1 MALPINIQDLINGQV
16 VEWDR
21 IEFKKGWNPE
31 DVIHTMCAFANDI
44 NNWGGGY
51 LIVGIDEYK
60 GHPILPPEGL
70 ELNQLDAIQG
80 RLLELCYNIQPN
92 YFPISQ
98 PVEFHGKHV
107 FIIWI
112 PAGDNRPYS
121 APVSLGGRSDRAF
134 YVRRGSRTIKAG
146 GETLRQLQELTARI
160 PFDDRVNQQTT
171 LDDLSLS
178 HIQAFLK
185 EVKSNLFED
194 SSKISFKKLC
204 SQMAIIR
211 GPKEHF
217 FPVNV
222 GLLFFNE
229 NPDHFFDRARIE
241 IVLHKDD
248 SGRNFI
254 EKVFNGP
261 VHNQLRNA
269 LNFIKTMVIQEKVN
283 KVKDKAEALRF
294 YNYPYEAI
302 EEVIANAVF
311 HKGYD
316 LSNPIEIQIFPD
328 RIEVL
333 SFPGPMPPIDEKML
347 KKRRIAARQYRNRR
361 IGDFLKE
368 LHLTEGRGSGFPLI
382 YRTLENNGSPPPEF
396 TTDQDKTYF
405 LSVIKSHPEFKNV
418 IASDRADDRADIPD
432 NLQKINSIDDVKA
445 LIDYYINEVSDR
457 ANDKDNDK
465 ANDQDSDRDS
475 DRDND
480 RDNDSVRDD
489 FIKVSNKVNDIVSN
503 VVGDKVYKT
512 LNYCIIPKTR
522 ENLLSNIKLKYHSDN
537 YNRYVKPLIELEWLE
552 MTEADITSKNQ
563 KYRTTERGKIL
574 LQIISNSKDAG
585 K

>member
-1 MALPINIQDLINGQV
+1 MALPVNIQDLINGQV

-51 LIVGIDEYK
+51 IVVGIDEDN
-60 GHPILPPEGL
+60 GRPILPPEGL
-70 ELNQLDAIQG
+70 EHNQLDTIQG
-80 RLLELCYNIQPN
+80 KLLELCHQIQPN

-98 PVEFHGKHV
+98 PVVFQEKHI
-107 FIIWI
+107 FIIWV

-121 APVSLGGRSDRAF
+121 APVSLGGRSDRTY
-134 YVRRGSRTIKAG
+134 YVRRGSRTIIARG
-146 GETLRQLQELTARI
+146 DTLRQLQELTARI
-160 PFDDRVNQQTT
+160 PFDDRVNQKAT
-171 LDDLSLS
+171 LDDLSLTL
-178 HIQAFLK
+178 IQAYLR
-185 EVKSNLFED
+185 EVKSGLYEE
-194 SSKISFKKLC
+194 SSKIPFKELC
-204 SQMAIIR
+204 RQMAIVR
-211 GPKEHF
+211 GPDEHL

-229 NPDHFFDRARIE
+229 DPDHFFDRARIE
-241 IVLHKDD
+241 IVIHKDD

-254 EKVFNGP
+254 EKVFTGP

-269 LNFIKTMVIQEKVN
+269 LDYLKTMVIQEKVK

-302 EEVIANAVF
+302 EEVLANAVY

-316 LSNPIEIQIFPD
+316 LANPIEIQIFPD

-333 SFPGPMPPIDEKML
+333 SFPGPMPPIDEEML
-347 KKRRIAARQYRNRR
+347 KQRRIAARQYRNRR

-382 YRTLENNGSPPPEF
+382 YRALENNGSPPPKF
-396 TTDQDKTYF
+396 ITDPDKTYF
-405 LSVIKSHPEFKNV
+405 LAVIKLHPEFKNV
-418 IASDRADDRADIPD
+418 IVSDRADDRAVIPENIQNIN
-432 NLQKINSIDDVKA
+432 NLDDVKA
-445 LIDYYINEVSDR
+445 LVDYYIKEVSDRVSDR
-457 ANDKDNDK
+457 ANDR
-465 ANDQDSDRDS
+465 DSDRDS
-475 DRDND
+475 DRVND
-480 RDNDSVRDD
+480 RVNSIVSDVIND
-489 FIKVSNKVNDIVSN
+489 KVGNKVPR
-503 VVGDKVYKT
+503 T
-512 LNYCIIPKTR
+512 LEFCIIPQTR
-522 ENLLSNIKLKYHSDN
+522 ENLLSNLKLKYHTDN
-537 YNRYVKPLIELEWLE
+537 YNRYVKPLIELGWLE
-552 MTEADITSKNQ
+552 MTKPDLTSKNQ

-574 LQIISNSKDAG
+574 MQIISKSKDAG